1 MLVIRNTMGS
11 GVGLLSVSGTWS
23 VNLPPQPFELVPV
36 FPQVGPSKTM
46 TGGGGSSDA
55 ANAGA
60 CAATAIT
67 GTVQAAPRTTV
78 RRE

>member
-1 MLVIRNTMGS
+1 MGLGCRVAQRELDLEREPAS
-11 GVGLLSVSGTWS
+11 PTP
-23 VNLPPQPFELVPV
+23 LPVWLPV
-36 FPQVGPSKTM
+36 FPQASRWKEMMVSAAV
-46 TGGGGSSDA
+46 SCDA

-67 GTVQAAPRTTV
+67 GTVQAAPQTTV